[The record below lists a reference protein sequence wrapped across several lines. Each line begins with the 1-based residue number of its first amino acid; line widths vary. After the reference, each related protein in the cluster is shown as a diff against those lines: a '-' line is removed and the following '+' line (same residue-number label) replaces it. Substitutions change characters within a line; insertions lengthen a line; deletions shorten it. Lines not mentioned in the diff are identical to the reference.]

1 MHSDEYMMGDCTL
14 VVSGSRLYVVS
25 YSCANGAG
33 PSHISEIISENQGEG
48 SSSMNHG
55 VLVFGVF

>member
-1 MHSDEYMMGDCTL
+1 MCGCTL

-33 PSHISEIISENQGEG
+33 PSHIPEIISENQGEG

-55 VLVFGVF
+55 VLVFWVF